1 MAIGIC
7 VVAISIMSG
16 AAVQLADV
24 RDYHHCHNL
33 PGRTYCH
40 EAQRLPRNWPANTD
54 TPAKVDAGSDR
65 DSRASETVIPN
76 EPDEPK

>member
-7 VVAISIMSG
+7 VVAISLLSG
-16 AAVQLADV
+16 AAVQLADA

-40 EAQRLPRNWPANTD
+40 EAQRLPRNWPPNTD
-54 TPAKVDAGSDR
+54 TPARAGASSDR
-65 DSRASETVIPN
+65 ASRSSETAVPG
-76 EPDEPK
+76 ERDEPK